1 MRNNTTFTSAISNIE
16 FPENDRVSGKT
27 IRTSILNLIL
37 EDFPDF
43 DVNDSISVQELN
55 VYREKYIS
63 KFLQTEIS
71 QLSKL
76 EKDVVRSLGD
86 DTSFVAKVEE
96 EVDTRNYG
104 QIVADKVA
112 AFGGS
117 WTFIIAFFVFISIWI
132 GSNVIIFT
140 NKEFDPYPFIL
151 LNLILSCIA
160 ALQAPVI
167 MMSQNRQE
175 EKDRERA
182 KKDYMINLKSELE
195 IRMLDEKLD
204 HLIMHQQQELI
215 EIQKVQIENQG
226 SVRALIKVEG
236 IHQSTQGKQLLPF
249 VLRLY
254 FYENSNSIRAIHSFV
269 YDADENHDFIKG
281 IGFRFDALLKDFD
294 KAEEILQSAYEKEP
308 SEAVI
313 YDHYG
318 DVLWTNG
325 KQIQARYVWQNAIK
339 LKNIEQDLKESI
351 NKKIIFGLDDAD
363 KNKS

>member
-43 DVNDSISVQELN
+43 DVNESISVQELN

-63 KFLQTEIS
+63 NFLQTEIS

-96 EVDTRNYG
+96 EADTRNYG

-117 WTFIIAFFVFISIWI
+117 WTFIISFFIFISIWI
-132 GSNVIIFT
+132 GSNVFIFT
-140 NKEFDPYPFIL
+140 HKEFDPYPFIL

-195 IRMLDEKLD
+195 IRMLDDKID
-204 HLIMHQQQELI
+204 HLVMHQQQELI
-215 EIQKVQIENQG
+215 EIQKVQIEMMNDILN
-226 SVRALIKVEG
+226 RIK
-236 IHQSTQGKQLLPF
+236 
-249 VLRLY
+249 
-254 FYENSNSIRAIHSFV
+254 
-269 YDADENHDFIKG
+269 
-281 IGFRFDALLKDFD
+281 
-294 KAEEILQSAYEKEP
+294 
-308 SEAVI
+308 
-313 YDHYG
+313 
-318 DVLWTNG
+318 
-325 KQIQARYVWQNAIK
+325 
-339 LKNIEQDLKESI
+339 
-351 NKKIIFGLDDAD
+351 
-363 KNKS
+363 

>member
-1 MRNNTTFTSAISNIE
+1 MRNNPTFKSAISNID
-16 FPENDRVSGKT
+16 FPEHDRVSGKT

-43 DVNDSISVQELN
+43 DVNDSIAVQELN

-117 WTFIIAFFVFISIWI
+117 WTFIIAFFIFISIWI

-151 LNLILSCIA
+151 LNLILSCVA

-195 IRMLDEKLD
+195 IRMLDDKID
-204 HLIMHQQQELI
+204 HLVMHQQQELI
-215 EIQKVQIENQG
+215 EIQKVQIEMMND
-226 SVRALIKVEG
+226 SLNRIK
-236 IHQSTQGKQLLPF
+236 
-249 VLRLY
+249 
-254 FYENSNSIRAIHSFV
+254 
-269 YDADENHDFIKG
+269 
-281 IGFRFDALLKDFD
+281 
-294 KAEEILQSAYEKEP
+294 
-308 SEAVI
+308 
-313 YDHYG
+313 
-318 DVLWTNG
+318 
-325 KQIQARYVWQNAIK
+325 
-339 LKNIEQDLKESI
+339 
-351 NKKIIFGLDDAD
+351 
-363 KNKS
+363 